1 MIKYH
6 VKFTHQYQLPQLY
19 QFPQRD
25 GVNSSSAIQY
35 ITETVDAE
43 WEFEE
48 LEDVFTFIYT
58 HFNVIGDVKVTQKI
72 SSSEEVK
79 S

>member
-19 QFPQRD
+19 Q
-25 GVNSSSAIQY
+25 SSSAIQY

-43 WEFEE
+43 WEFE
-48 LEDVFTFIYT
+48 DWVNVFTYIYT
-58 HFNVIGDVKVTQKI
+58 HFNVIGDVTVTKI
-72 SSSEEVK
+72 FTVEKEIK
-79 S
+79 P

>member
-6 VKFTHQYQLPQLY
+6 VKFTHRYQLPQ
-19 QFPQRD
+19 QS
-25 GVNSSSAIQY
+25 GIEY
-35 ITETVDAE
+35 ITVAVDDE

-48 LEDVFTFIYT
+48 WVNVFTYIYT
-58 HFNVIGDVKVTQKI
+58 HFNVISDVEVTQKI
-72 SSSEEVK
+72 SSNLEVK

>member
-6 VKFTHQYQLPQLY
+6 VKFTHRYQLPQQY
-19 QFPQRD
+19 Q
-25 GVNSSSAIQY
+25 SSSAIQY

-48 LEDVFTFIYT
+48 WVNIFTYIYT
-58 HFNVIGDVKVTQKI
+58 HFNVISDVEVIHKI
-72 SSSEEVK
+72 SSNLEIK
-79 S
+79 T